1 MYNPYKTNYE
11 EIKCDCG
18 RIAVVLITPN
28 GEKLPTY
35 GVYSEE
41 AKDMVYV
48 PNGYR
53 LEELTC
59 QCGKKLHEGEQ
70 TRW

>member
-1 MYNPYKTNYE
+1 MGRIDYLQLYKITIRRIDTMYNPYKTNYE

-48 PNGYR
+48 PNG
-53 LEELTC
+53 L
-59 QCGKKLHEGEQ
+59 
-70 TRW
+70 